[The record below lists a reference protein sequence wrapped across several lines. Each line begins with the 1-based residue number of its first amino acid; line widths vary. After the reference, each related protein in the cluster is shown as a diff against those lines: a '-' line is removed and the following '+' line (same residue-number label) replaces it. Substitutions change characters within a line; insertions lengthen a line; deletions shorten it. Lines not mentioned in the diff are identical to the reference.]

1 MRSFDRGRG
10 REGDREGERLVGR
23 RRRRRRWRMDQRG
36 SFILPACMHAMHAL
50 YEIEFRLRAAFARG
64 TPHLRRGLTM
74 LHDKDGEP
82 GPCHYS
88 TWEE

>member
-1 MRSFDRGRG
+1 
-10 REGDREGERLVGR
+10 
-23 RRRRRRWRMDQRG
+23 
-36 SFILPACMHAMHAL
+36 MHAMHAL